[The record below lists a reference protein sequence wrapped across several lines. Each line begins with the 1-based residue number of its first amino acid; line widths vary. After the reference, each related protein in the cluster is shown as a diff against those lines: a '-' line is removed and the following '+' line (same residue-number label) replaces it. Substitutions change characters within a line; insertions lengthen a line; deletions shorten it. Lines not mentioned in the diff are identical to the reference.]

1 MSQGDHQIVPET
13 LQILLQEDLLLQEN
27 SRKQKRRQKRHR
39 QKVKMSQL
47 AQQQAWD
54 DIEDLIHEDR

>member
-13 LQILLQEDLLLQEN
+13 LEILLQEDLLQEN
-27 SRKQKRRQKRHR
+27 SRNKQKRRQKRHR
-39 QKVKMSQL
+39 QKLQIAQL
-47 AQQQAWD
+47 AKQQAWD

>member
-1 MSQGDHQIVPET
+1 MSQGDHQAISET
-13 LQILLQEDLLLQEN
+13 LQVILKEDQLPEK
-27 SRKQKRRQKRHR
+27 SHKQKRRQKRHR
-39 QKVKMSQL
+39 QKLQITQL